1 MMRNALTILA
11 ILSFQMSLEGC
22 MTVKPPPK
30 VEVPIVW
37 AQKPDEVG
45 KLQTGKVVSVSL
57 EQKDESDHFRAG
69 TNTPIVVPI
78 GGVLFPMNV
87 NTSGWPSPFRKKQQ
101 FYRYTVKQKNS
112 ADFVYWDDFVVYP
125 IGSCVALRDQPYPMI
140 VPAISQTCE

>member
-1 MMRNALTILA
+1 MMSKALA
-11 ILSFQMSLEGC
+11 ILSFLLALEGC
-22 MTVKPPPK
+22 TSVKPPPK

-87 NTSGWPSPFRKKQQ
+87 NTSGWPSPFRKMQQ
-101 FYRYTVKQKNS
+101 FYRYSIKQKNS
-112 ADFVYWDDFVVYP
+112 ADIVYWDDFVVYP

-140 VPAISQTCE
+140 VPALPQACE